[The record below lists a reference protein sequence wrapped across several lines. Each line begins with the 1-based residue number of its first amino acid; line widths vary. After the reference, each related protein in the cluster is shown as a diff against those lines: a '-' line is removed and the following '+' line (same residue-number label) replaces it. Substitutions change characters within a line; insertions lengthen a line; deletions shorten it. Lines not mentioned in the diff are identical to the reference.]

1 MKKRYIVLIV
11 VGAILMAL
19 LPAALVFTGIMIDI
33 KMDSEV
39 QIEIDSYR
47 LCENAYGDDV
57 IIVKYLLK
65 NGDKEPTCLFYE
77 GDFYVYQNGVSL
89 TEYYE
94 DVPKEWDYN
103 MEDQNRRIK
112 GGYEYYAEIAYLLDD
127 PNADVEVEVDD
138 YGWSNSKKTK
148 VFKLK

>member
-11 VGAILMAL
+11 VVAIIFVLSPVAL
-19 LPAALVFTGIMIDI
+19 IFTGIMIDI

-65 NGDKEPTCLFYE
+65 NEGKEPTTLWNE

-94 DVPKEWDYN
+94 DIPKEWDYN
-103 MEDQNRRIK
+103 MEDQNRNIK
-112 GGYEYYAEIAYLLDD
+112 GGYEFYAEIAYLLEYPDG
-127 PNADVEVEVDD
+127 DVEVEVDD

>member
-11 VGAILMAL
+11 IAAVLAL
-19 LPAALVFTGIMIDI
+19 LLPVALICGGIMLELKAD
-33 KMDSEV
+33 DAV

-47 LCENAYGDDV
+47 LCESAYGEDI

-65 NGDKEPTCLFYE
+65 NNSTEATSLWYE

-94 DVPKEWDYN
+94 ELPKECDYN
-103 MEDQNRRIK
+103 MDDQNRNVK
-112 GGYEYYAEIAYLLDD
+112 GGYEFYAEIAYELEDTD
-127 PNADVEVEVDD
+127 ADVEVEVDD
-138 YGWSNSKKTK
+138 YGWTDTKKVK

>member
-11 VGAILMAL
+11 VAAILVTL
-19 LPAALVFTGIMIDI
+19 LPAALVFSGIMIEL
-33 KMDSEV
+33 KTDSDV
-39 QIEIDSYR
+39 QIEIYSYR
-47 LCENAYGDDV
+47 LCETADGEKV

-65 NGDKEPTCLFYE
+65 TDGEETTSLWTE
-77 GDFYVYQNGVSL
+77 GDIYVYQNGVSL

-94 DVPKEWDYN
+94 DIPKEWDYN
-103 MEDQNRRIK
+103 MEDQNRNVK
-112 GGYEYYAEIAYLLDD
+112 GGYEFYAEIAYELED

-138 YGWSNSKKTK
+138 YGWSDTKKQK

>member
-19 LPAALVFTGIMIDI
+19 LPAALVFTGILIDVN
-33 KMDSEV
+33 MDSEV

-47 LCENAYGDDV
+47 LCQDAYGDDV

-65 NGDKEPTCLFYE
+65 NDGEETTSLWNE
-77 GDFYVYQNGVSL
+77 GDIYAYQNGVSL

-94 DVPKEWDYN
+94 DIPKEWDYN
-103 MEDQNRRIK
+103 MEDQNRNVK
-112 GGYEYYAEIAYLLDD
+112 GGYEFYAEIAYLLED

-138 YGWSNSKKTK
+138 YGWSGTKKEK